1 MSIELDIP
9 GLDVYARRRR
19 RCDGLD
25 GKDGT
30 STMSAE
36 FFWQIPTIGD
46 GRYGAA
52 RVRLRGERSS
62 VGHPYSEGVSDPR
75 GRAFNYFDYLHQ
87 VARAADLAGFDG
99 IRIPEDPRGDEPWIV
114 AGYVAQASRRLK
126 LLTEFEASR
135 GSAVYA
141 AKNAVT
147 FQRYTGERFAWQIR
161 VGASERERATQGD
174 HVPQL
179 DLLARIEEFVTVA
192 RGVIEKHPYDFEGRF
207 FEVAAGGFQGP
218 LANHK
223 VPPVYLSGGDDA
235 SLELSARSADVHV
248 FEATRVADLSARVE
262 RLRSFERAGGRRV
275 GVGIRIDVIARESEK
290 EAIFDARRFWDQSG
304 GKWGEGAPVV
314 STNLWSGLS
323 TSSTGA
329 SATLVGSYA
338 QVARALDEYGEA
350 GVESFLLSAVPHFEE
365 AYRLGEHVLPVV
377 ASRAQH
383 RRVA

>member
-1 MSIELDIP
+1 
-9 GLDVYARRRR
+9 
-19 RCDGLD
+19 
-25 GKDGT
+25 
-30 STMSAE
+30 MSAE
-36 FFWQIPTIGD
+36 FIWQIPTSGD

-52 RVRLRGERSS
+52 SLRLRGERSS

-75 GRAFNYFDYLHQ
+75 GRAFNHFDYLHQ

-114 AGYVAQASRRLK
+114 AGYLAQASRRLK

-161 VGASERERATQGD
+161 VGGSERERATEGD
-174 HVPQL
+174 HVPQE

-192 RGVIEKHPYDFEGRF
+192 RGVIEKHPFDFKGRF

-223 VPPVYLSGGDDA
+223 APPVYLSGGDDA
-235 SLELSARSADVHV
+235 SLELSARAADVHV
-248 FEATRVADLSARVE
+248 FEGAPVADLAAQIG
-262 RLRSFERAGGRRV
+262 RLRSFVRAGGRSV
-275 GVGIRIDVIARESEK
+275 GVGIRINVVARESEK
-290 EAIFDARRFWDQSG
+290 EAIFDARRSWEQSG
-304 GKWGEGAPVV
+304 GKRGGGDPVL
-314 STNLWSGLS
+314 SKNLWSGLS
-323 TSSTGA
+323 TSIADAGT
-329 SATLVGSYA
+329 TLVGSYT
-338 QVARALDEYGEA
+338 QVARALDEYGES

-365 AYRLGEHVLPVV
+365 AYRFGEHVLPVV
-377 ASRAQH
+377 ASRAER